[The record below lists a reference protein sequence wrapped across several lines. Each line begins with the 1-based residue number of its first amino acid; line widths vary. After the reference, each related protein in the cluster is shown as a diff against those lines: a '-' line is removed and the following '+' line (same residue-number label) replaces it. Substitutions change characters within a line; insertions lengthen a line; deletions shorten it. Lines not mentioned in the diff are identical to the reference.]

1 MHNSSR
7 LLGCVA
13 WSVFALTAASCADQ
27 VRYGDAST
35 VETVNADFGS
45 TDLQM
50 MSAKM
55 VDSLLTFP
63 PVVQITQYRRPIVFV
78 DSIRNKTNEHID
90 TESLTDT
97 ISTRLLRSGRFQ
109 FVDRTRVDAIQ
120 TELDYQH
127 RSGMVDPTRTVA
139 LGRQVG
145 AEFMLAGNLSS
156 IDKRAGSTRDVYMK
170 LTLSLINL
178 RTGLLEWQDEKE
190 IRKTQKS
197 SLLGW

>member
-1 MHNSSR
+1 MAKMPYLILMLAGMS
-7 LLGCVA
+7 LAGCANKV
-13 WSVFALTAASCADQ
+13 S
-27 VRYGDAST
+27 YGDAGA
-35 VETVNADFGS
+35 VETVNTDFGS

-55 VDSLLTFP
+55 VDSLLSFP
-63 PVVQITQYRRPIVFV
+63 PVLQMTQYRRPVVFV
-78 DSIRNKTNEHID
+78 ETVRNKTSEHID

-109 FVDRTRVDAIQ
+109 FVDRTRIDAIQ

-127 RSGMVDPTRTVA
+127 RSGMVDPSRTVA

-145 AEFMLAGNLSS
+145 AEFMLSGNLAS
-156 IDKRAGSTRDVYMK
+156 INKRAGSARDVYMK

-178 RTGLLEWQDEKE
+178 RTGLIEWQDEKE
-190 IRKTQKS
+190 IRKTQNS
-197 SLLGW
+197 SLFGW